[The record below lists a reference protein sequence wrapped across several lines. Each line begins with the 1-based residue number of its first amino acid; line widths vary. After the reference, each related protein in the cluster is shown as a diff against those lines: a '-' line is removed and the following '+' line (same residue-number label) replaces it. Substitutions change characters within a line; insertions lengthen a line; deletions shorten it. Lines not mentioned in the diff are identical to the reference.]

1 MENNEKDFSLQG
13 MIKYVSFTKIHFVVT
28 KRIFTARFLIPGKF
42 HIEQCLKTIKTRRLQ
57 NLLLE
62 LAGFKM
68 SYPENTTFFYD
79 VFPDPSNVWSLL
91 FKMSKFQFSS
101 TCTQRTVFLLKY
113 VLTVCILLSILISHL
128 TTLIYNS

>member
-13 MIKYVSFTKIHFVVT
+13 TIKYVSFTKIRFVVT

-42 HIEQCLKTIKTRRLQ
+42 HIEQCLKRIKTRRLE

-68 SYPENTTFFYD
+68 SHPENTFFYD
-79 VFPDPSNVWSLL
+79 AFPDPSNVCSLL

-113 VLTVCILLSILISHL
+113 VLTVCILLLILISHL
-128 TTLIYNS
+128 TTLIYKS